1 MKYLF
6 IVQGEGRGHLT
17 QAIALSDMLVRNG
30 HQVVEVLVGK
40 SKNREIPSFFA
51 EKVGA
56 PIFIYQAPNFIYS
69 KKKKKVS
76 LTKSILYNI
85 TPKRIKNLLHS
96 MELIHERIKQ
106 NEPDVIINFY
116 EMTAGL
122 TTLRFNIDVPIIAI
136 GHQFLMQ
143 HPNYVHGK
151 GDEQG
156 KFFLRLHALL
166 CSIGATKSLALSFY
180 PMKDS
185 FKNRIA
191 VVPPLLRKE
200 VLALNPVRGEYLLGY
215 LLNHGF
221 SDEIKKWSYL
231 NPKHKLDVF
240 WDKSN
245 EPEKLKVSASLTMH
259 RINDTSFLEKMEQC
273 NAYISTAGFESVCEA
288 IYLGKPIMLVPAHI
302 EQEINAADA
311 IAAYGGIRAEE
322 FNLDKLIDYL
332 NNYTD
337 NSQAFRDW
345 VNEAESYF
353 MQHLTKII

>member
-1 MKYLF
+1 MRYLF

-17 QAIALSDMLVRNG
+17 QAIALSDMLRRNG
-30 HQVVEVLVGK
+30 HQVVEVLIGK

-85 TPKRIKNLLHS
+85 TPKRIRNYLRS
-96 MELIHERIKQ
+96 MELIHERIKL
-106 NEPDVIINFY
+106 NEPDVIVNFY
-116 EMTAGL
+116 EMMAGL
-122 TTLRFNIDVPIIAI
+122 TTLRYTIEAPIVAI

-143 HPNYVHGK
+143 HPHYTHGK
-151 GDEQG
+151 GDDQG
-156 KFFLRLHALL
+156 TFFLRLHALL

-180 PMKDS
+180 PLKDS

-200 VLALNPVRGEYLLGY
+200 VLALSPTRSNYLLGY

-221 SDEIKKWSYL
+221 AEEIKKWSYL
-231 NPKHKLDVF
+231 HPRQELHIF
-240 WDKSN
+240 WDKSGEN
-245 EPEKLKVSASLTMH
+245 ETVKATPGLTLH
-259 RINDTSFLEKMEQC
+259 RINDTTFLEKMEHC
-273 NAYISTAGFESVCEA
+273 NGYVSTAGFESVCEA
-288 IYLGKPIMLVPAHI
+288 IYLGKPLMLVPAHI

-311 IAAYGGIRAEE
+311 VAAYGGIVAHE
-322 FNLDKLIDYL
+322 FNLDELLSYL
-332 NNYTD
+332 EQYSD
-337 NSQAFRDW
+337 RSEPFRDW
-345 VNEAESYF
+345 VSSAEGLF
-353 MQHLTKII
+353 MQHLTKLI